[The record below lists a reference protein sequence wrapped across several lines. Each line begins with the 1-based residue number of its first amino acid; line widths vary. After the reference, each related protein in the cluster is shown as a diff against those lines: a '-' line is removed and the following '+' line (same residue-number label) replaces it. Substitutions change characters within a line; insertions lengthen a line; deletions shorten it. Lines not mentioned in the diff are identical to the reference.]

1 MIIDG
6 GSIDGTIE
14 LLKSLKLDKL
24 KIYTKKDYGIYDAMN
39 KGIELAKGEIIVI
52 LNSDDIF
59 ADKNVLSLIN
69 KTFAQNKIDFFYS
82 QLEMYDIKFEKIIR
96 SWKTRR
102 YSLNDLKIDYHPP
115 HPTLFVKRQVY
126 QQIGKF
132 RIDMSLASDYEF
144 VLRLFFSKKYQYLNV
159 SKVLVKMRYGGVS
172 TRNLMSH
179 IVSNYESYKAWQLNN
194 LKIDLFI
201 MVRKPLLKIRQ
212 FKIFKWY

>member
-1 MIIDG
+1 M
-6 GSIDGTIE
+6 
-14 LLKSLKLDKL
+14 DKL

-102 YSLNDLKIDYHPP
+102 YSLNDLKIGYHPP

-144 VLRLFFSKKYQYLNV
+144 VLRL
-159 SKVLVKMRYGGVS
+159 
-172 TRNLMSH
+172 
-179 IVSNYESYKAWQLNN
+179 
-194 LKIDLFI
+194 
-201 MVRKPLLKIRQ
+201 
-212 FKIFKWY
+212 